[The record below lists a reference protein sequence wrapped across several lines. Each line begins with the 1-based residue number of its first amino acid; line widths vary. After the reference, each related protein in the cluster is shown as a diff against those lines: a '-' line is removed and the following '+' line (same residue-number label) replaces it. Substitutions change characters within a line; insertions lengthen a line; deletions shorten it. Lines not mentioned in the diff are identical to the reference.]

1 MTESEKFMIE
11 QIKRYEKI
19 AESVEKLQSEVK
31 KNISDLKKSLK
42 REKSKKKKKSR
53 SRSKSTVTYANS
65 IQGEDSDNDNPGSS
79 TQTKTKTKS
88 KSSSKEKEKKKHKD
102 KNKNKTT
109 SKKHVQDNVVI
120 YTDGSCKGG
129 KIKKC
134 GYGVYFPDGKV
145 HDISEPFTKRM
156 SPYTNQRAE
165 LYAILSGME
174 KAFEKYEFKT
184 LTIHSDSMYSINCS
198 SKWITN
204 WKKNGW
210 KTANKS
216 DVKNKDILKK
226 IDKFMTKYGHKIKFE
241 HVKGHSGIAGN
252 ERADQLANEGA
263 DRS

>member
-1 MTESEKFMIE
+1 MTELEKSMTE
-11 QIKRYEKI
+11 QIKQYEKL

-42 REKSKKKKKSR
+42 KEKAKKKKRSR
-53 SRSKSTVTYANS
+53 SGSKSTVTYVDS
-65 IQGEDSDNDNPGSS
+65 IQGEDSDNDNLESGTKS
-79 TQTKTKTKS
+79 KTKIKT
-88 KSSSKEKEKKKHKD
+88 KSSSKKKEKKK
-102 KNKNKTT
+102 TT
-109 SKKHVQDNVVI
+109 SQKHVQDNVTI

-145 HDISEPFTKRM
+145 HDISEPFTKKM

-165 LYAILSGME
+165 LYAILAGME
-174 KAFEKYEFKT
+174 KAFNKYEFKT
-184 LTIHSDSMYSINCS
+184 LTIYSDSMYSINCS
-198 SKWITN
+198 SKWMTN

-226 IDKFMTKYGHKIKFE
+226 IDKFMTTHGHKIKFE
-241 HVKGHSGIAGN
+241 HVKGHAGIPGN